1 MMHVNRMNSFP
12 LNGSPPVEV
21 KGDAAIATLGQQ
33 SERPR
38 TAWDTGTW
46 PTH

>member
-1 MMHVNRMNSFP
+1 M
-12 LNGSPPVEV
+12 EV

-38 TAWDTGTW
+38 TAWTLARGQ
-46 PTH
+46 PTKTDCLNEG